1 MAKFSTMSLAE
12 LTRPEGYDCACGK
25 HHAVALPWIRIER
38 GALNALPEALNAV
51 DAHHPFVVC
60 DDNTYR
66 AAGARVEEVLKGAGV
81 PFQTYIVPC
90 RHDRIAPSEWELGS
104 MMMHFDTACDFILG
118 VGSGVVNDLSKVFA
132 HATGRRS
139 GIVGTAPSMDG
150 FASNSASMEVNN
162 VKSTLYN
169 ASPAFIL
176 LDTQILAQAP
186 ERMLWA
192 GLGDMAAKYCSIC
205 EWRIANIVIGEYYCE
220 EVADM
225 MRVSLQKIMAA
236 APRLMSRDPDAV
248 QPIAEGLVTAGLAM
262 AYAQVS
268 RPASGLEHYFSHVW
282 EMQALERGVPYD
294 LHGIQ
299 VGVGTMLTFQVLA
312 WLRQIKPDRARAEKH
327 MREFDEGAW
336 AENIRR
342 IFGKT
347 ADEILRAEKKFRKN
361 DPAAHRKRLDTILS
375 RWDEIM
381 RAIDEEMPSMDELRA
396 VLEPTGMPLTPADIG
411 ISAQDVADAF
421 VGSRD
426 IRDKYLCSS
435 LLWDLGL
442 MDEFAQ
448 RLKDAQA

>member
-1 MAKFSTMSLAE
+1 MSKFSAMSLAE

-25 HHAVALPWIRIER
+25 HHAVYLPWLRIGR
-38 GALNALPEALNAV
+38 GALEALPEALEAVNARR
-51 DAHHPFVVC
+51 PFVVC

-66 AAGARVEEVLKGAGV
+66 AAGARVEEVLSKAGV

-118 VGSGVVNDLSKVFA
+118 VGSGVVNDLCKVFA
-132 HATGRRS
+132 HAAGRKS

-150 FASNSASMEVNN
+150 FASNSSSMEVNN
-162 VKSTLYN
+162 VKLTLYN
-169 ASPAFIL
+169 ASPVLIL
-176 LDTQILAQAP
+176 LDTEILAQAP

-192 GLGDMAAKYCSIC
+192 GLGDMAAKYCSVC

-225 MRVSLQKIMAA
+225 MRASLKKIMAA
-236 APRLMSRDPDAV
+236 APRLMQRDPDAV
-248 QPIAEGLVTAGLAM
+248 EPIAEGLVTAGLAM

-282 EMQALERGVPYD
+282 EMLALERGLPYD

-299 VGVGTMLTFQVLA
+299 VGVGTMLTLQVLS
-312 WLRQIKPDRARAEKH
+312 WLRQVKPDRARAEKH
-327 MREFDEGAW
+327 MRDFDGATW
-336 AENIRR
+336 EKNIRR
-342 IFGKT
+342 IFGRT
-347 ADEILRAEKKFRKN
+347 AEEILRAEKKHRKN
-361 DPAAHRKRLDTILS
+361 DPAAHEKRLEAILAH
-375 RWDEIM
+375 WDGIT
-381 RAIDEEMPSMDELRA
+381 RAIDEELPSPEALRA
-396 VLEPTGMPLTPADIG
+396 ILAPTGMPLTPADIG
-411 ISAQDVADAF
+411 VSTQDVVDAF
-421 VGSRD
+421 IGSRD
-426 IRDKYLCSS
+426 IRDKYLSSS

-448 RLKDAQA
+448 RLRDAQA

>member
-1 MAKFSTMSLAE
+1 MAKFSAMSLAE

-25 HHAVALPWIRIER
+25 HHAVDLPWMRIER

-104 MMMHFDTACDFILG
+104 MMMHFDPACDFILG

-132 HATGRRS
+132 HATGRKS

-192 GLGDMAAKYCSIC
+192 GLGDMAAKYCSVC

-248 QPIAEGLVTAGLAM
+248 QPIAEGLVTAGLGHGLRAGL
-262 AYAQVS
+262 APGLRAGTLLLPRLGDAGAGARRAL
-268 RPASGLEHYFSHVW
+268 RPARHTGGRGHDADLPGAFLAPAG
-282 EMQALERGVPYD
+282 QARP
-294 LHGIQ
+294 
-299 VGVGTMLTFQVLA
+299 
-312 WLRQIKPDRARAEKH
+312 RARRKAH
-327 MREFDEGAW
+327 ARFDEAVW

-361 DPAAHRKRLDTILS
+361 DPAAHQKRLDTILS

-381 RAIDEEMPSMDELRA
+381 RAIDEEMPSLDELRA

>member
-1 MAKFSTMSLAE
+1 MPDFSHMRLDE
-12 LTRPEGYDCACGK
+12 LTRPGGYACPCGRR
-25 HHAVALPWIRIER
+25 HAVSLPWLRIAR
-38 GALNALPEALNAV
+38 GALEALPEALKAV
-51 DAHHPFVVC
+51 EATHPFVVC
-60 DDNTYR
+60 DGNTYR
-66 AAGARVEEVLKGAGV
+66 AAGARVEGILARAGV
-81 PFQTYIVPC
+81 PFQAYVIPC
-90 RHDRIAPSEWELGS
+90 RHARIAPSEWELGS
-104 MMMHFDTACDFILG
+104 MMMHFDPACDFILG
-118 VGSGVVNDLSKVFA
+118 VGSGVINDLCKVFA
-132 HATGRRS
+132 HAAGRKS

-162 VKSTLYN
+162 VKLTLYN

-176 LDTQILAQAP
+176 LDTEILAQAP

-299 VGVGTMLTFQVLA
+299 VGVGTMLTLQVFS
-312 WLRQIKPDRARAEKH
+312 WLRNTAPDRARAEAH
-327 MREFDEGAW
+327 MRSFDEAAW
-336 AENIRR
+336 AGDIRR

-347 ADEILRAEKKFRKN
+347 ADEILRAEKKYRKN
-361 DPAAHRKRLDTILS
+361 DPAAHQKRLDVILS
-375 RWDEIM
+375 RWDEIL
-381 RAIDEEMPSMDELRA
+381 RAIDE
-396 VLEPTGMPLTPADIG
+396 
-411 ISAQDVADAF
+411 
-421 VGSRD
+421 
-426 IRDKYLCSS
+426 
-435 LLWDLGL
+435 
-442 MDEFAQ
+442 
-448 RLKDAQA
+448 

>member
-1 MAKFSTMSLAE
+1 MPKFSAMSLAE
-12 LTRPEGYDCACGK
+12 LTRPGGYDCACGK
-25 HHAVALPWIRIER
+25 RHAVDLPWLRIER
-38 GALNALPEALNAV
+38 GALAALPEALEAV
-51 DAHHPFVVC
+51 GAKHPFVVC

-66 AAGARVEEVLKGAGV
+66 AAGARVEEVLSKAGV

-104 MMMHFDTACDFILG
+104 MMMHFDPACDFILG
-118 VGSGVVNDLSKVFA
+118 VGSGVVNDLCKVFA
-132 HATGRRS
+132 HAAGRKS

-162 VKSTLYN
+162 VKLTLYN

-176 LDTQILAQAP
+176 LDTEILAQAP

-225 MRVSLQKIMAA
+225 MRVSLKKIMAA

-299 VGVGTMLTFQVLA
+299 VGVGTVLTMKIYRK
-312 WLRQIKPDRARAEKH
+312 LREVVPDRAKAEAHMKAFDRA
-327 MREFDEGAW
+327 AW
-336 AENIRR
+336 EAQVRR

-347 ADEILRAEKKFRKN
+347 AGEIIAIEDKTRKNDPARHAARLDNIIAHWDEILRA
-361 DPAAHRKRLDTILS
+361 
-375 RWDEIM
+375 
-381 RAIDEEMPSMDELRA
+381 IDEELPDYDQLYALMSA
-396 VLEPTGMPLTPADIG
+396 TGMPMTPADID
-411 ISAQDVADAF
+411 ISVEDTVNAF
-421 VGSRD
+421 IGARD
-426 IRDKYLCSS
+426 IRDKYLSCS
-435 LLWDLGL
+435 LIWDLGL
-442 MDEFAQ
+442 TDEFAAY
-448 RLKDAQA
+448 LAQVA

>member
-1 MAKFSTMSLAE
+1 
-12 LTRPEGYDCACGK
+12 
-25 HHAVALPWIRIER
+25 
-38 GALNALPEALNAV
+38 
-51 DAHHPFVVC
+51 
-60 DDNTYR
+60 
-66 AAGARVEEVLKGAGV
+66 
-81 PFQTYIVPC
+81 
-90 RHDRIAPSEWELGS
+90 
-104 MMMHFDTACDFILG
+104 
-118 VGSGVVNDLSKVFA
+118 
-132 HATGRRS
+132 
-139 GIVGTAPSMDG
+139 MDG

-176 LDTQILAQAP
+176 LDTEILAQAP

-192 GLGDMAAKYCSIC
+192 GLGDMAAKYCSVC

-268 RPASGLEHYFSHVW
+268 RRPPGWNTTSLTSGK
-282 EMQALERGVPYD
+282 MQALERGVPYD

-312 WLRQIKPDRARAEKH
+312 WLKQVQPDRARAEKH
-327 MREFDEGAW
+327 MREFDEAVW

-347 ADEILRAEKKFRKN
+347 ADEILRAERKFRKN
-361 DPAAHRKRLDTILS
+361 DPAAHQKRLDTILS

-381 RAIDEEMPSMDELRA
+381 RAIDEEMPSLDELRA

-411 ISAQDVADAF
+411 IFRAGCGRRLCRLARYSRQVPVQLASVGISASWTSSRS
-421 VGSRD
+421 GSRT
-426 IRDKYLCSS
+426 RRRKRFRTQRATYTQKAPSPAKGMGRWFLEAYSASTAGSMACMASS
-435 LLWDLGL
+435 
-442 MDEFAQ
+442 
-448 RLKDAQA
+448 R

>member
-1 MAKFSTMSLAE
+1 MAKFSAMSLAE

-25 HHAVALPWIRIER
+25 HHAVDLPWIRIGR
-38 GALNALPEALNAV
+38 GALNALPEALKAV
-51 DAHHPFVVC
+51 GAHHPFVVC

-104 MMMHFDTACDFILG
+104 MMMHFDPACDFILG

-132 HATGRRS
+132 HATGRKS

-176 LDTQILAQAP
+176 LDTEILAQAP

-192 GLGDMAAKYCSIC
+192 GLGDMAAKYCSVC

-327 MREFDEGAW
+327 MRDFDEGAW

-347 ADEILRAEKKFRKN
+347 ADEILRAERKFRKN
-361 DPAAHRKRLDTILS
+361 DPAAHQKRLDTILS